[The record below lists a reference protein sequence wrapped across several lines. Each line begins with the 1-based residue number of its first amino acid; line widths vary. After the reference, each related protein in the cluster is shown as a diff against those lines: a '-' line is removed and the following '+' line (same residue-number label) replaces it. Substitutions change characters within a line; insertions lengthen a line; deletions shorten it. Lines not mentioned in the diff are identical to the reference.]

1 MPSFSSGSS
10 SYYASTSIPIPTL
23 LLVAGL
29 FAGLVASPLGAYET
43 QLRDEARY
51 LGGQI
56 AEKGKAAVAVIDF
69 TDLDGAVTHLG
80 RFMAEE
86 LAVAMATHA
95 RSFRVVDRNHIRS
108 LLKEHKLA
116 GDGLIDPATA
126 RELGRIAGVDA
137 LITAT
142 ITPLGDSVRLSI
154 KVLDSET
161 AQVIASS
168 SCNIAKTMAIDTLL
182 RRGVASSGGGGF
194 SAGPAPSSGPSSSKV
209 EKEGFLFELQSCQRS
224 NETVTCHLVIT
235 NKSTDQQLH
244 FYGDKSRVFD
254 SFGNECYAAK
264 IHLGSDSSSWK
275 LHRTLVRN
283 IPINASAGFEG
294 IAWEI
299 RRLTLVE
306 FSFRSFTVQFKDVP
320 ISGS

>member
-10 SYYASTSIPIPTL
+10 SYRASTFTPVPI
-23 LLVAGL
+23 LLVASL
-29 FAGLVASPLGAYET
+29 FASLAASPLGAYEN

-51 LGGQI
+51 LGGKV
-56 AEKGKAAVAVIDF
+56 AERGKAAVAVIDF

-168 SCNIAKTMAIDTLL
+168 SCNIAKTQAIDTLL
-182 RRGVASSGGGGF
+182 RRGVASSAGGGL
-194 SAGPAPSSGPSSSKV
+194 SAGSSITSVPSSQKIERDGI
-209 EKEGFLFELQSCQRS
+209 LFELQSCLRS

-235 NKSTDQQLH
+235 NKAADRKLYFRQRSTRL
-244 FYGDKSRVFD
+244 FD
-254 SFGNECYAAK
+254 PFGNERYASK
-264 IHLGSDSSSWK
+264 VFLGSATSDWGVD
-275 LHRTLVRN
+275 RTIVRGV
-283 IPINASAGFEG
+283 PINSGAIFEG
-294 IAWEI
+294 ISLET

-306 FSFRSFTVQFKDVP
+306 FGFPGTKVQYKDVP